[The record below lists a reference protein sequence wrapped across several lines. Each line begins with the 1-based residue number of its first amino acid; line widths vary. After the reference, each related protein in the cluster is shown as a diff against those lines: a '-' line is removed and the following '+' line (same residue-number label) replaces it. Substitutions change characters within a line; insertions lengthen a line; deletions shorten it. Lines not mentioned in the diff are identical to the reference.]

1 MSADDEIL
9 DATWRALCTHGYAD
23 LTMQDIADET
33 TKSKAALHYH
43 YDSKLDLLETFL
55 DHVADRFFARVTE
68 AADAADG
75 DAADRLCA
83 VLDAALSPPE
93 KGDIEDMQTALLEL
107 KAQSPHE
114 PAFRERIRE
123 SDAQFRDL
131 LTDIIAEGIDD
142 GSIRADVDP
151 DETAHFIVTM
161 LAGAQL
167 RQVSVGEGRE
177 TIRAHLE
184 RHLDRHVYREEAAA
198 E

>member
-9 DATWRALCTHGYAD
+9 DATWRALCSHGYAD

-55 DHVADRFFARVTE
+55 DHVADRFLDRVT
-68 AADAADG
+68 DAAAATDG
-75 DAADRLCA
+75 DGAARLCA
-83 VLDAALSPPE
+83 VIDAALSPPDRA
-93 KGDIEDMQTALLEL
+93 DIENMQTALLEL

-123 SDAQFRDL
+123 SDEQFRDL
-131 LTDIIAEGIDD
+131 LADIIVEGIDD
-142 GSIRADVDP
+142 GSVRADVDP
-151 DETAHFIVTM
+151 EETAHFIVTM
-161 LAGAQL
+161 FAGAQL
-167 RQVSVGEGRE
+167 RQVSVGEDRE
-177 TIRAHLE
+177 RIRTHIE
-184 RHLDRHVYREEAAA
+184 RHLDEHVYRREAAA